1 MGGAVYTHESF
12 ATSNGQ
18 SSDQNMEAV
27 AGLQYSLIRFN
38 LGEFD
43 SKLQVFPGL
52 TDAGRVRLKTNNL
65 LTINLRNNFH
75 LAFTFWDNFDSRPPV
90 TAKRNELGISTGIG
104 WSF

>member
-1 MGGAVYTHESF
+1 VGGFVYTNESF
-12 ATSNGQ
+12 NTTAGQ
-18 SSDQNMEAV
+18 PSDQNMEAV
-27 AGLQYSLIRFN
+27 VGLQYKFIRFN
-38 LGEFD
+38 FGEFN

-52 TDAGRVRLKTNNL
+52 TDAGRVRLKTNNS